1 MSFSTIKPKIG
12 NKDYPRLDEVVDT
25 FSFPPDEWVTLRFL
39 PSDIISIKQHWI
51 SIVTKT
57 GKAINL
63 PRYCLAHS
71 PTGGEDARKDEDGKP
86 IPCIYCTLR
95 HGNDKSG
102 APANANTAYYANAIV
117 REIQEDEPRRTAP
130 HTKGESASG
139 FKDMKS
145 KSWTP
150 IRVIRLTPTMIG
162 RIQELGENNRVKNKK
177 KGTTEAYD
185 ITDVKYGIDVR
196 IKYKPKAAGSDKYSI
211 DAESRSPITEDEEK
225 LLSYKLDM
233 ELVEL
238 TGLRSVKEAESDFRD
253 LDIAGGD
260 IPDEDDEDDSDSYS
274 LGSKKKKKAAFDDD
288 DEDGDDE
295 APVKKKKKKAAF
307 DDDEEDEPARKK
319 KKKRPAFD
327 DDDEEDEAPV
337 KKKKKRP
344 AFDDDDEED
353 EAPVKKK
360 KKRPAFDDEDE
371 APVKKKKKK
380 VVEDDEPVRKKKKKK
395 VVEDDEPVRK
405 KKKKKRPTFDDDD
418 E

>member
-57 GKAINL
+57 GKSINL

-86 IPCIYCTLR
+86 IPCIYCTLQ

-233 ELVEL
+233 ELLEL

-260 IPDEDDEDDSDSYS
+260 IPDEDDEDDSGSYS

-288 DEDGDDE
+288 DEEDE
-295 APVKKKKKKAAF
+295 APKRKKKKKA
-307 DDDEEDEPARKK
+307 
-319 KKKRPAFD
+319 AFD

-344 AFDDDDEED
+344 AFDDDDE
-353 EAPVKKK
+353 
-360 KKRPAFDDEDE
+360 

-380 VVEDDEPVRKKKKKK
+380 VVEEDEPVRKKKKKK
-395 VVEDDEPVRK
+395 VVEEDEPVRK

>member
-57 GKAINL
+57 GKSINL

-86 IPCIYCTLR
+86 IPCIYCTLQ

-150 IRVIRLTPTMIG
+150 IRVVRLTPTMIG

-225 LLSYKLDM
+225 LLSFKLDM
-233 ELVEL
+233 ELLEL
-238 TGLRSVKEAESDFRD
+238 TGLRTVKEAESDFRS

-260 IPDEDDEDDSDSYS
+260 IPDDDDEDDSDSYS

-288 DEDGDDE
+288 
-295 APVKKKKKKAAF
+295 
-307 DDDEEDEPARKK
+307 
-319 KKKRPAFD
+319 
-327 DDDEEDEAPV
+327 EDEAPV

-344 AFDDDDEED
+344 AFDDDEEDEDEPVRKKKKKRPAFDEEDED

-360 KKRPAFDDEDE
+360 KKRPAFDEEEDE

-380 VVEDDEPVRKKKKKK
+380 VVEEDEPVRKKKKKK
-395 VVEDDEPVRK
+395 VVEEDEPVRK